1 MRSEWAQC
9 SQGHRATVRH
19 GRTLKR
25 AQKSERLKNPP
36 PSPRI
41 ASQGILCKTNKRYCF
56 YFFLSAMPGKAARDF
71 PNTNPEFPNAARDF
85 PNTNPEFLNAIQA
98 GRKNSRDQALL
109 VKRDRMIR

>member
-71 PNTNPEFPNAARDF
+71 PNTNPEF
-85 PNTNPEFLNAIQA
+85 LNAIQA